1 MSMKKCKLYAS
12 VAFAALLAAC
22 SNEDFIGNE
31 QSASNQG
38 RPMTKVALTFDEGT
52 DTRLNWVKPD
62 GEGWQWTFQDG
73 DKIGALLMDE
83 WDEKGCGIEHFTLT
97 DYVHTNYPFIRQT
110 VNGETTWNTPED
122 AAVSEGNYFFYF
134 PYDKTFTHRGLVGW
148 SVNPDQKNY
157 NEETG
162 EYYAMQAIK
171 DNQKWLGYKF
181 VEHTTDGVNKVSFD
195 FVPLFATPKFVFE
208 NMSSLDLQI
217 ERLVIRDNSNKSN
230 NNIDPAGQAGLLAT
244 SMMLAPETGGFGGV
258 NKSWESES
266 FESHTALM
274 WDHAQRYINNDYSY
288 PTDGDG
294 KNMKI
299 KPTSTVYTLNG
310 VPADREATYEYT
322 VDFGKKYIVENGDD
336 VVARLVMPGGLYQKG
351 NVVFEALLYV
361 KNPDNGK
368 RYVVR
373 VDLGNPQTQG
383 ATQGSK
389 WDDIIGDKANHFLRP
404 GLMAVFK
411 TSFNASALQSYAV
424 TDFKVA
430 TTGELKWLLEESVKN
445 TGAKDLVVTTFGKRV
460 ELDKEIAEL
469 LKKNP
474 QLRLSVNGDI
484 TITKDAPKDAINLLY
499 FYNPN
504 IRTDLHI
511 EGEQVAD
518 RWAWTNSS
526 TNVSNNS
533 SVLGNCTIDVLVGG
547 CLDTKKNNVEIKA
560 DVENAGVVVASKVTG
575 DIENKNGAEFTAD
588 EIIGNVVNGGKLY
601 ILNKVTGDVEN
612 TGEAE
617 IANGD
622 DSRNTITND
631 GNMTLKGAKYEGK
644 VINNGTMT
652 VAKDSKF
659 GYENSQMTE
668 DEQALNNHGILNIN
682 ANAES
687 TGLQR
692 RFYNNGTVVIADGVL
707 VDFSY
712 IRNYT
717 RGNISVGKNAIMI
730 SKTNKS
736 GQVVNENGSL
746 IKNAG
751 VVHNIKND
759 GKIVVLNETSI
770 TNVTGG
776 NGTIDNTLMGEVTY
790 NDEQTCVYILQ
801 DASTLTLAQLDEN
814 VKEADAN
821 RLEIVGGTLTFDTS
835 YRFDAGSI
843 TCEKRGS
850 FGKGISLNNVVL
862 AGAKNATLVL
872 YTNDLEIVGT
882 TEVKGE
888 LAVLKS
894 ANTETKAVVS
904 GNLIVANN
912 GIFRGGEK
920 AKLTLDFTNGKVH
933 NQGTIKYIENYGDCN
948 QQENNHWTGNAA
960 EN

>member
-1 MSMKKCKLYAS
+1 MKKCKLYAS

-22 SNEDFIGNE
+22 SNEDFVGNE

-38 RPMTKVALTFDEGT
+38 RPMTKIALTFDEGT
-52 DTRLNWVKPD
+52 DTRLNWDKPD

-83 WDEKGCGIEHFTLT
+83 WDKEGCGIEHFNLT

-230 NNIDPAGQAGLLAT
+230 NNIDPAGQAKLLAT
-244 SMMLAPETGGFGGV
+244 SMMLAPETGEFDKV
-258 NKSWESES
+258 NKSWEGEG

-274 WDHAQRYINNDYSY
+274 WDHAQRYINNNYNY

-294 KNMKI
+294 KSMSI
-299 KPTSTVYTLNG
+299 EPTSTVYTLNG

-322 VDFGKKYIVENGDD
+322 VDFGEKYIVKNGDD
-336 VVARLVMPGGLYQKG
+336 VVARLVMPGGLYQNG

-361 KNPDNGK
+361 KNPNNEK

-404 GLMAVFK
+404 GLMAVFN
-411 TSFNASALQSYAV
+411 TSFDAAALQSYAV

-430 TTGELKWLLEESVKN
+430 TTGELRWLLEESVKN
-445 TGAKDLVVTTFGKRV
+445 TGAKDLIVTTFGKRV
-460 ELDKEIAEL
+460 ELNKEIAAL
-469 LKKNP
+469 LKENP
-474 QLRLSVNGDI
+474 QLRLSINGDI
-484 TITKDAPKDAINLLY
+484 TIAEDAPEDAINLLY

-504 IRTDLHI
+504 INTGLHI
-511 EGEQVAD
+511 AGTQVANI
-518 RWAWTNSS
+518 WKWTDSG
-526 TNVSNNS
+526 TNMSGTS
-533 SVLGNCTIDVLVGG
+533 GVLGNCTIDVLVGG
-547 CLDTKKNNVEIKA
+547 SLDTKKNNVEIEA
-560 DVENAGVVVASKVTG
+560 GVENAGVVVAGKVTG
-575 DIENKNGAEFTAD
+575 VIENKNGAEFTAD
-588 EIIGNVVNGGKLY
+588 DVIGDVTNEGKLY
-601 ILNKVTGDVEN
+601 ILNKVTGNVEN
-612 TGEAE
+612 TGETE

-622 DSRNTITND
+622 DSGNTITND
-631 GNMTLKGAKYEGK
+631 GNMTLNGAKYKGK

-652 VAKDSKF
+652 IAKDSEF
-659 GYENSQMTE
+659 DYENSQMTVNK
-668 DEQALNNHGILNIN
+668 QALNNHGTLNIN

-692 RFYNNGTVVIADGVL
+692 RFYNDGTVIIADGVL

-712 IRNYT
+712 IRNYNH
-717 RGNISVGKNAIMI
+717 GNVSVGENAIMI

-736 GQVVNENGSL
+736 GQVENDSESL
-746 IKNAG
+746 IENAG

-759 GKIVVLNETSI
+759 GRIVVLNGTSV
-770 TNVTGG
+770 TNVTEGEG
-776 NGTIDNTLMGEVTY
+776 EIDNTLMGGVTY
-790 NDEQTCVYILQ
+790 NDNQTCVYILQ

-814 VKEADAN
+814 VRKADAN
-821 RLEIVGGTLTFDTS
+821 RLEIVGGTLTFDAS
-835 YRFDAGSI
+835 YKFDAGSI
-843 TCEKRGS
+843 TCENRGS

-872 YTNDLEIVGT
+872 YTDGLEIVGT

-888 LAVLKS
+888 LAILKD
-894 ANTETKAVVS
+894 ANTKTTAIVS
-904 GNLIVANN
+904 GDLNVANN
-912 GIFRGGEK
+912 GVFRGGK
-920 AKLTLDFTNGKVH
+920 TAKLTLNFTNGQVH
-933 NQGTIKYIENYGDCN
+933 NQGTIKYIDNSSDCC
-948 QQENNHWTGNAA
+948 QQDGNHWTGNAA